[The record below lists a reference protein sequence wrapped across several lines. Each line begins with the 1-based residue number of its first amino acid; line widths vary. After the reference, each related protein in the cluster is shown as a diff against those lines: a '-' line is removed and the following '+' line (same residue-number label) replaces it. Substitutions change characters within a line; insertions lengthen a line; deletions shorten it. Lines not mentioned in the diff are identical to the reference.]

1 MNNVLTLER
10 FRNETIE
17 KTVGDFHIPAMVPYT
32 EDHVVI
38 HKTIWNSNLK
48 PEWFK
53 LHHLGFLRCEVI
65 DELRFLNHPNTVT
78 QQNLIAQAEEIWEN
92 EVEPKE
98 DLLANAIKECKEI
111 DEKAGRRAIL

>member
-1 MNNVLTLER
+1 
-10 FRNETIE
+10 
-17 KTVGDFHIPAMVPYT
+17 MVFLILLISFSFLWSRLNRI
-32 EDHVVI
+32 HV
-38 HKTIWNSNLK
+38 NYG
-48 PEWFK
+48 K

-78 QQNLIAQAEEIWEN
+78 QQNIIEQAEEIWEN

-111 DEKAGRRAIL
+111 DEKANRRAIL

>member
-1 MNNVLTLER
+1 MVNVIFMAQKTEINMSR
-10 FRNETIE
+10 KITIQKWRGNTDYSVE
-17 KTVGDFHIPAMVPYT
+17 V
-32 EDHVVI
+32 ED
-38 HKTIWNSNLK
+38 NYG
-48 PEWFK
+48 K

-78 QQNLIAQAEEIWEN
+78 QQNLIEQAEEIWEN

>member
-1 MNNVLTLER
+1 MSRKLRIYKWRGNTDYSVEVKDNY
-10 FRNETIE
+10 
-17 KTVGDFHIPAMVPYT
+17 G
-32 EDHVVI
+32 
-38 HKTIWNSNLK
+38 
-48 PEWFK
+48 K

-92 EVEPKE
+92 EVEPKK